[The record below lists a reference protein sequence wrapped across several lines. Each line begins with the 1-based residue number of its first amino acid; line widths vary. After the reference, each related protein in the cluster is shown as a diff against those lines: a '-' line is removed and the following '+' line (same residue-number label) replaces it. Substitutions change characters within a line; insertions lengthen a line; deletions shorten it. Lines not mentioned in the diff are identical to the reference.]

1 MTNLQYGLHGQ
12 DSEILRFIIESGK
25 IDINDVLNSMEAMKR
40 KELLEKHPYKIWQ
53 GKSPHKIRKTYGSI
67 LLDNH
72 IDNNWSWSKWGVQI
86 SGAQRNIIIEI
97 ERILIRKAGV
107 SVKFQNFK
115 QIKKI
120 IGHMSDYL
128 FDYFNL

>member
-1 MTNLQYGLHGQ
+1 MGSIIASTIELTNLQYGLHGQ
-12 DSEILRFIIESGK
+12 DSEILRFIIESVK

-72 IDNNWSWSKWGVQI
+72 IDNKLIMEQMGRTDIRCTEEHYHGNRKHLDKKSRVI
-86 SGAQRNIIIEI
+86 SEI
-97 ERILIRKAGV
+97 PE
-107 SVKFQNFK
+107 F
-115 QIKKI
+115 
-120 IGHMSDYL
+120 
-128 FDYFNL
+128 

>member
-72 IDNNWSWSKWGVQI
+72 IDNKL
-86 SGAQRNIIIEI
+86 IIEQMG
-97 ERILIRKAGV
+97 RTDIRCTEEHYHR
-107 SVKFQNFK
+107 NR
-115 QIKKI
+115 
-120 IGHMSDYL
+120 
-128 FDYFNL
+128 